1 MARQSSDTSTKT
13 RDRLIAAA
21 TRLFVEKGYEATS
34 IADLET
40 AVGLIPRRGTLYK
53 HFASKE
59 DLLTAVVNDRVGQA
73 DAFLAAAKSV
83 VSYDL
88 STLTNAELAE
98 IIREFGRGFL
108 VQLDNHRDLTR
119 IVEHEG
125 DRLPELKR
133 RIRVEVIAP
142 GYRAVTR
149 VLKQLAPPDTDA
161 AAHAALL
168 LTALTGLRRTEW
180 TFGSET
186 YRLSDARAINAWTLH
201 CLAVL
206 RPNSTTADGHAR
218 LSARPLRV
226 RHRIVG
232 AL

>member
-1 MARQSSDTSTKT
+1 MTRQSSDTSTKT
-13 RDRLIAAA
+13 RDRLISAA

-40 AVGLIPRRGTLYK
+40 AVGLVPRRGTLYK
-53 HFASKE
+53 HFRSKE
-59 DLLTAVVNDRVGQA
+59 DLLDAVVNDRVGQA
-73 DAFLAAAKSV
+73 DSFLALAESATSH
-83 VSYDL
+83 DL
-88 STLTNAELAE
+88 SRLSTAELADL
-98 IIREFGRGFL
+98 IRGFGRGFL
-108 VQLDNHRDLTR
+108 AQLDNHRDLTR

-125 DRLPELKR
+125 DRLPDLKR

-149 VLKQLAPPDTDA
+149 VLKRLAPPDTDA

-186 YRLSDARAINAWTLH
+186 YRLSDARAIDAWTIQ
-201 CLAVL
+201 CVAVL
-206 RPNSTTADGHAR
+206 RPKVVSHG
-218 LSARPLRV
+218 
-226 RHRIVG
+226 
-232 AL
+232 